1 MCGHI
6 LSETGGVKV
15 KVVEYFN
22 DSDEMEKMSAGECSD
37 TLWGHSDIGDNV
49 VTAAT
54 GTDDTSTLF

>member
-1 MCGHI
+1 MWAHFIG
-6 LSETGGVKV
+6 TRGRVKV